1 MRIQKTDARER
12 RWKHLREAT
21 GKGHTST
28 ALDEAANYY
37 LRMCG
42 GTGAYP
48 TGLLEELLSAA
59 ESRGS
64 LTGGEIVDI
73 LDCDELE
80 LVYTSRWA
88 VGGTER

>member
-12 RWKHLREAT
+12 RWKYLREAT
-21 GKGHTST
+21 GKGHTSA

-37 LRMCG
+37 LRMRG
-42 GTGAYP
+42 GTDAYP

-64 LTGGEIVDI
+64 LTGDEIVGV

-80 LVYTSRWA
+80 LEYSSQWA
-88 VGGTER
+88 VGKSE

>member
-12 RWKHLREAT
+12 RWKYLREAT
-21 GKGHTST
+21 GKGHTSA

-37 LRMCG
+37 LRMRG

-48 TGLLEELLSAA
+48 TGLLEELLAAA

-64 LTGGEIVDI
+64 LTGEEIVEI
-73 LDCDELE
+73 LDCDEVE
-80 LVYTSRWA
+80 LAYSSRWA
-88 VGGTER
+88 VGRTE

>member
-12 RWKHLREAT
+12 RWEHLREAT
-21 GKGHTST
+21 GKGHTSA

-37 LRMCG
+37 LRMRG

-48 TGLLEELLSAA
+48 TGLLEKLLSAA

-64 LTGGEIVDI
+64 LTGEEIVEI
-73 LDCDELE
+73 LDCEE
-80 LVYTSRWA
+80 SEIEYSSQWT
-88 VGGTER
+88 VGKSK